1 MMEEKKV
8 AISGSDL
15 HSIVAVCCIN
25 AMAEDGDD
33 FLSFHHREN
42 LERLLSRLGFDPAL
56 ASQLRHEVSLGGRS
70 MHQSFLN
77 RYFQSAEN
85 ARAERKK
92 RKADGTC
99 DLSESEEESWIFI
112 GRHLTAINGSGL
124 LALERLLALI
134 HHDMD
139 SDV

>member
-15 HSIVAVCCIN
+15 HSIVALCCID
-25 AMAEDGDD
+25 AMAEEGDD
-33 FLSFHHREN
+33 FLSFHHSEN

-56 ASQLRHEVSLGGRS
+56 ASQLTYEVSLGGRS

-85 ARAERKK
+85 AMAERKK

-99 DLSESEEESWIFI
+99 DLSESEGESLIFI
-112 GRHLTAINGSGL
+112 GRHLTAVYGSSL
-124 LALERLLALI
+124 LALDRLLALI
-134 HHDMD
+134 LSDMELIE
-139 SDV
+139 